1 MTTQASDQPTA
12 PATPTP
18 GKTPVYLSRTFWVN
32 IVALVSL
39 VFPAVQDWLNSNPE
53 QFVAA
58 LGAVNVLLR
67 FISYGKYQ
75 LADDTKTP
83 STKQSIVEEKKEVP
97 GGASSDC
104 PKNTDAPLGKL
115 PSLIGAIVLCLAMAS
130 CGHEVALEPGRV
142 VVSRDGKSLVWNEAT
157 QTLTWTQSAPATPP
171 ADAPKVVVYP
181 GK

>member
-1 MTTQASDQPTA
+1 MTTQASDQPTP
-12 PATPTP
+12 PATSSS
-18 GKTPVYLSRTFWVN
+18 GKTPFYLSRTFWVN
-32 IVALVSL
+32 LVALASL
-39 VFPAVQDWLNSNPE
+39 VFPAVQDWLNKNPE

-83 STKQSIVEEKKEVP
+83 STQSIVEEKKEVP

-104 PKNTDAPLGKL
+104 PKNTDVPSGKL
-115 PSLIGAIVLCLAMAS
+115 TGLIGVVLLCLTMIG
-130 CGHEVALEPGRV
+130 CGHEIAVDPGHV
-142 VVSRDGKSLVWNEAT
+142 VVNRDGQSLVWNEAT
-157 QTLTWTQSAPATPP
+157 QTLTWMQTAPAAPP
-171 ADAPKVVVYP
+171 AETPKVIVYK